1 MADGIS
7 QVVTWH
13 DAEGRSVFL
22 SDGAP
27 PQHHQM
33 SGPAMT

>member
-7 QVVTWH
+7 PVVTWH

-22 SDGAP
+22 SEGAP